1 MFDVYIGDID
11 LTTVIIFGS
20 ILVLI
25 PLQLLMCFKMKKIW
39 VKLLPM
45 AIFLTLIIAFV
56 CMIPIAKGWDGI
68 GYWILAMLSG
78 IMLAACAIGWFI
90 WFVIKMIKKD
100 KQIEVNTYEKDN

>member
-11 LTTVIIFGS
+11 LTTVIIFVS

-25 PLQLLMCFKMKKIW
+25 PLQLFMCFKMKKLW

-45 AIFLTLIIAFV
+45 LIFLTLIIAFV
-56 CMIPIAKGWDGI
+56 CMIPMAKGWDGI

-78 IMLAACAIGWFI
+78 IMLAACAVGWII
-90 WFVIKMIKKD
+90 WFVIKFFKNKK
-100 KQIEVNTYEKDN
+100 QA

>member
-11 LTTVIIFGS
+11 LTTVIIFVS

-25 PLQLLMCFKMKKIW
+25 PLQLFMCFKMKKLW

-45 AIFLTLIIAFV
+45 LIFLTLIIAFV
-56 CMIPIAKGWDGI
+56 CMIPMAKGWDGI

-78 IMLAACAIGWFI
+78 IMLAACTVGWII
-90 WFVIKMIKKD
+90 WFVIKIFKSKT
-100 KQIEVNTYEKDN
+100 QV